1 MHPIQVCCYKEI
13 RMKSKTRRLMIALIL
28 VIFTASLVA
37 CTAPTAT
44 PDAPVASAPTVAS
57 EQPVVE
63 EPTAAPVV
71 MEVQD
76 FITWFQYDEK
86 NEDPASDERVGNA
99 YLKKTIPEFN
109 AEFAGKW
116 NWVNVPKAWDKMT
129 AELVAAVIAGG
140 DVPDMVELGGQQTI
154 TYVNNGALQDL
165 TEWAKAQSWYADL
178 DPGAVL
184 TCTGPDGGLYC
195 IPTAERPALTY
206 VWADAYPDG
215 YPTTPEQFLVE
226 AERLKAEGKFAWTYF
241 GSTAYDGSG
250 AGRMVFALISSFG
263 GKYDDGQGNML
274 LNTPENVEA
283 ITFLR
288 DTVAKGYQ
296 PETVFAGG
304 FVEEDSFKDSSAG
317 AIPTGLFGYRYIN
330 PLTAPDGT
338 KYEKGN
344 ENDMLDAIAAG
355 DVIMRPMF
363 APEGNTPGC
372 NQDIQGFGIPTGAKN
387 VDAAHDYINWIMA
400 DTARHIEFVVGPGAG
415 FPTLKSAQADPAM
428 QTPFYQQAAIAI
440 NSSVCTNWAGSLSRP
455 AEAAPLIMNAIYKL
469 IKEDT
474 SLDIATVL
482 QEVQDEYNANN

>member
-1 MHPIQVCCYKEI
+1 
-13 RMKSKTRRLMIALIL
+13 MKSTMRTLFIVLIL
-28 VIFTASLVA
+28 TVFTASLVA
-37 CTAPTAT
+37 CAAPTAT
-44 PDAPVASAPTVAS
+44 PETPMVENPTAVVEKATVAPTDAPK
-57 EQPVVE
+57 
-63 EPTAAPVV
+63 PTAEPV
-71 MEVQD
+71 MEQKD

-109 AEFAGKW
+109 ADFAGKW

-154 TYVNNGALQDL
+154 TYINNGALMDL
-165 TEWAKAQSWYADL
+165 TDWAKAQSWYADL

-184 TCTGPDGGLYC
+184 TCSGPDGKLYC

-206 VWADAYPDG
+206 VWADRYPNG

-226 AERLKAEGKFAWTYF
+226 AERLKSEGFYAWTYF
-241 GSTAYDGSG
+241 GSTDYGGSG
-250 AGRMVFALISSFG
+250 TGRMVWSLISSFG

-274 LNTPENVEA
+274 LNTPENVAA
-283 ITFLR
+283 ISFLR
-288 DTVAKGYQ
+288 DTVAMGYQ

-304 FVEEDSFKDSSAG
+304 FVEEDSFKDASAG

-372 NQDIQGFGIPTGAKN
+372 NQDIQGYGIPTGAKN
-387 VDAAHDYINWIMA
+387 PEATYDYINWIMG
-400 DTARHIEFVVGPGAG
+400 DLTRNIEYVIGPGAG
-415 FPTLKSAQADPAM
+415 FPTLKSAQSDPAM
-428 QTPFYQQAAIAI
+428 QTPFYQQAAIAV
-440 NSSVCTNWAGSLSRP
+440 NASVCTNWAGTLTRP
-455 AEAAPLIMNAIYKL
+455 AEASESIMNAVYKL
-469 IKEDT
+469 IKEDPT
-474 SLDIATVL
+474 LDIATEL
-482 QEVQDEYNANN
+482 QKVQEEYNANN

>member
-1 MHPIQVCCYKEI
+1 
-13 RMKSKTRRLMIALIL
+13 MKSKFNKFLTTMLL
-28 VIFTASLVA
+28 VVFTVSLAA
-37 CTAPTAT
+37 CTAPAAT
-44 PDAPVASAPTVAS
+44 EAPVVVAPTTAPTEKPAEPTAVPAEPTVA
-57 EQPVVE
+57 PV
-63 EPTAAPVV
+63 
-71 MEVQD
+71 EVKD
-76 FITWFQYDEK
+76 FVTWFQYDEK

-109 AEFAGKW
+109 AAFADKW

-129 AELVAAVIAGG
+129 AELVAAVIAGA

-154 TYVNNGALQDL
+154 TYINNGALQDL
-165 TEWAKAQSWYADL
+165 TEWAKQQSWYADL

-206 VWADAYPDG
+206 VWADRYPNG

-226 AERLKAEGKFAWTYF
+226 AERLKAEGFYAWTYF

-250 AGRMVFALISSFG
+250 AGRMLFSLVKSFG
-263 GKYDDGQGNML
+263 GGYDDGQGNML
-274 LNTPENVEA
+274 LNTPENVA
-283 ITFLR
+283 ALTFLR
-288 DTVAKGYQ
+288 DTVAKGYE

-338 KYEKGN
+338 KYEKGS
-344 ENDMLDAIAAG
+344 EQDMLDAIAAG

-363 APEGNTPGC
+363 APEGKTPGC
-372 NQDIQGFGIPTGAKN
+372 NQDIQGYGIPTGAKN
-387 VDAAHDYINWIMA
+387 PEATYDYINWIMG
-400 DTARHIEFVVGPGAG
+400 DITRNIEYVIGPGAG

-440 NSSVCTNWAGSLSRP
+440 NASVCTNWAGSLTRP
-455 AEAAPLIMNAIYKL
+455 AEAAPLIMNTVYKL
-469 IKEDT
+469 IKESPT
-474 SLDIATVL
+474 LDIATEL
-482 QEVQDEYNANN
+482 QAAQDEYNANN

>member
-1 MHPIQVCCYKEI
+1 
-13 RMKSKTRRLMIALIL
+13 MKSKMNKILIALLL
-28 VIFTASLVA
+28 VVFTASLVA
-37 CTAPTAT
+37 CTAPEAT
-44 PDAPVASAPTVAS
+44 PEAPAVVEPTA
-57 EQPVVE
+57 VVE
-63 EPTAAPVV
+63 EPAEPTAVPAEPTAVPVV
-71 MEVQD
+71 EVKD
-76 FITWFQYDEK
+76 FVTWFQYDEK

-109 AEFAGKW
+109 AAFADKW

-129 AELVAAVIAGG
+129 AELVAAVIAGA

-154 TYVNNGALQDL
+154 TYVNNGALMDL
-165 TEWAKAQSWYADL
+165 TEWATAQSWYADM

-184 TCTGPDGGLYC
+184 TCTGPDGKLYC

-206 VWADAYPDG
+206 IWADRYPDG

-226 AERLKAEGKFAWTYF
+226 AERLKAEGLFAWTYF

-250 AGRMVFALISSFG
+250 AGRMLYSLISSFG
-263 GKYDDGQGNML
+263 GGYDDGQGNL
-274 LNTPENVEA
+274 ELNTPENVAA
-283 ITFLR
+283 IEFLR
-288 DTVAKGYQ
+288 DTVAKGYA

-304 FVEEDSFKDSSAG
+304 FVEEDSFKDASAG

-338 KYEKGN
+338 KYEKGS
-344 ENDMLDAIAAG
+344 EQDMLDAIAAG

-387 VDAAHDYINWIMA
+387 PEAAYDYINWIMG
-400 DTARHIEFVVGPGAG
+400 DTARHIEFVIGPGAG

-440 NSSVCTNWAGSLSRP
+440 NASVCTNWAGTLTRP
-455 AEAAPLIMNAIYKL
+455 AEAAPLIMNTVYKL
-469 IKEDT
+469 VKEDPT
-474 SLDIATVL
+474 LDIATAL
-482 QEVQDEYNANN
+482 QAAQDEYNANN